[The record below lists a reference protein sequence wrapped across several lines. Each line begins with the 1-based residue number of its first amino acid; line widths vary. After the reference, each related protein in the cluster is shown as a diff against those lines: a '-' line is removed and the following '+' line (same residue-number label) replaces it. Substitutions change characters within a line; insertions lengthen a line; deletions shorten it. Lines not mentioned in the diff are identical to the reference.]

1 MARRHTFW
9 QKIKRI
15 CKYRL
20 VIPLIRSP
28 HPPKYKALGVSVG
41 VAWAMTPLVGIQM
54 YLVFMTWLT
63 MKKIFKKDF
72 SLVLGLAY
80 TWITN
85 VFTMIP
91 IYYVFYVTGQIM
103 MNRPVTGYS
112 DLKNTMEEVF
122 FADYTLWEKVVTSC
136 KLLLQDWGLG
146 MAIGCLP
153 WALVLGIGSYYLTM
167 RYENLRAERRALRLK
182 RKGKK
187 KWKK

>member
-1 MARRHTFW
+1 MRKFTLW
-9 QKIKRI
+9 QKTKRI

-20 VIPLIRSP
+20 VIPLLRLP

-63 MKKIFKKDF
+63 MKKIFKRDF

-91 IYYVFYVTGQIM
+91 IYYAFYVTGQLM
-103 MNRPVTGYS
+103 MHRPITSYA
-112 DLKNTMEEVF
+112 DLKDTMKGVF
-122 FADYTLWEKVVTSC
+122 FADYTFWEKIAASG
-136 KLLLQDWGLG
+136 KLLLQDWGVG
-146 MAIGCLP
+146 MAVGCLP
-153 WALVLGIGSYYLTM
+153 WALVFGVSSYYITM
-167 RYENLRAERRALRLK
+167 RYEHLRAVRKEQRLK
-182 RKGKK
+182 QKGKK
-187 KWKK
+187 

>member
-1 MARRHTFW
+1 MARHHTFW
-9 QKIKRI
+9 QKIKRM

-20 VIPLIRSP
+20 LIPLLRSP
-28 HPPKYKALGVSVG
+28 HPPKYKALGVSIG

-63 MKKIFKKDF
+63 MKKIFKRDF

-91 IYYVFYVTGQIM
+91 IYYVFYVTGQVM
-103 MNRPVTGYS
+103 MNRPITGYG

-153 WALVLGIGSYYLTM
+153 WALALGVGSYYLTM
-167 RYENLRAERRALRLK
+167 RYERLRAERRALRLK
-182 RKGKK
+182 QKGKK